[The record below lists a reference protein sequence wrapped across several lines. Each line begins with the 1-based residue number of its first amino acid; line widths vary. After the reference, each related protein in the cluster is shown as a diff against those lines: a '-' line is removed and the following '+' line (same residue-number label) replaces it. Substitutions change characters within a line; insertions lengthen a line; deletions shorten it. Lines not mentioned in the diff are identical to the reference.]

1 MNTASIE
8 SKSTTLG
15 CTAANGEYVGIG
27 ECARLTGLSQQTVR
41 RMNGELP
48 HYVTRGGTR
57 KYRLSDIKTYVDP
70 NWQDDEKENGKQSV
84 WGQTLFFVFRAIRDS
99 SVRRSF
105 PSCELFAMSRSTR
118 RVRLLTLSGRPNPK
132 GPASSRS
139 VAVVRRRASHAATA
153 RAM

>member
-48 HYVTRGGTR
+48 HYVTGGGTR

-70 NWQDDEKENGKQSV
+70 IGRTTKRKMESRVFGV
-84 WGQTLFFVFRAIRDS
+84 RPCFLFSERFAIQVYEDLFPVVS
-99 SVRRSF
+99 SL
-105 PSCELFAMSRSTR
+105 PCP
-118 RVRLLTLSGRPNPK
+118 GRH
-132 GPASSRS
+132 GG
-139 VAVVRRRASHAATA
+139 
-153 RAM
+153 